1 MAGGL
6 PGLQSAVFFRSPP
19 WDSATYWA
27 LDIETGGLDA
37 RRDPV
42 LAIGMVPIREGTIR
56 IGEGYRTLIQLD
68 GAEINPSSVV
78 AHQLLRGDVR
88 DAPALSAVLP
98 EVDRRLREGVLVV
111 HHQSIDVV
119 FLRRDFGRLGLRW
132 PKPKVVD
139 TARLLALQSRLA
151 QPELAN
157 DQIERNLTLAR
168 RQLGLPDYE
177 AHDAL
182 VDAIATAELFLV
194 LRKMLGIQRL
204 RDLP

>member
-1 MAGGL
+1 
-6 PGLQSAVFFRSPP
+6 VFFRSPP

-37 RRDPV
+37 RRDPILSV
-42 LAIGMVPIREGTIR
+42 GMVPIREGTVR
-56 IGEGYRTLIQLD
+56 LGEGYRTLVRPD
-68 GAEINPSSVV
+68 GADIDPRSVV
-78 AHQLLRGDVR
+78 AHQLLRGDVSG
-88 DAPALSAVLP
+88 APTLAEVLP

-119 FLRRDFGRLGLRW
+119 FLKRDFARMGLRW
-132 PKPKVVD
+132 PKPKVID
-139 TARLLALQSRLA
+139 TARLLALQSRLS
-151 QPELAN
+151 QPDLAN

-168 RQLGLPDYE
+168 RQLGLPEYE

-194 LRKMLGIQRL
+194 LRKALGIHRL
-204 RDLP
+204 RDLG